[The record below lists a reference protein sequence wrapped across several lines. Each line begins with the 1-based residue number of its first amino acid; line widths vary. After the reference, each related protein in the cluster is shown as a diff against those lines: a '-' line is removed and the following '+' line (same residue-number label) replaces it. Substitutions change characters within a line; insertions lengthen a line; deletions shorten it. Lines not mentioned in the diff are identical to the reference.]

1 MGMDMSS
8 MIHAFLSLLSLTRPL
23 KTITWTTTHTCIHWV
38 VAIWRIP
45 FALLILAVRK
55 PIRCDACFCHHPIL
69 DRQFRYDWAVMHKWS
84 ASDRK
89 EGVM

>member
-1 MGMDMSS
+1 MDMSS
-8 MIHAFLSLLSLTRPL
+8 LVHAFLSLLSLTRPL
-23 KTITWTTTHTCIHWV
+23 ENHHLDNNTRACIHWV
-38 VAIWRIP
+38 VAIRRIP

-69 DRQFRYDWAVMHKWS
+69 DRQSDTIGPSCTKWS

-89 EGVM
+89 EGVL